1 MGAGQKNDIKTAHS
15 AVKYCINTQNEYEL
29 PKIECF
35 LKVLFWLY
43 AGSFLELD
51 QVKWVHISR
60 LL

>member
-1 MGAGQKNDIKTAHS
+1 MIDYINAAHD

-29 PKIECF
+29 PEIRCF

-43 AGSFLELD
+43 VGSFLDLD
-51 QVKWVHISR
+51 QVKWVHISH